1 MRQTSVKFN
10 YGGVQG
16 NSYTQPIRATTT
28 NVVNHPPPPTYSV
41 SQQPI
46 KVHQTT
52 VPHTVPT
59 QNQVINLL

>member
-16 NSYTQPIRATTT
+16 SSYTQPLRTTTT
-28 NVVNHPPPPTYSV
+28 NVVTQPPPTYSV

-46 KVHQTT
+46 KVHQTSIPNT
-52 VPHTVPT
+52 VTA
-59 QNQVINLL
+59 QNQVFIF